1 MEGAVPA
8 PSTRRSGGASTIF
21 WKTSPKTML
30 SKILLPMVLAAATA
44 LAQPAD
50 ESALFEQGNRAY
62 AEGEYGAARDAYEQL
77 VKAGSRNPSVFL
89 NLGHADYRLG
99 REAGAAINYRRA
111 LALDPGNTAARSSLE
126 HVLQKLGVPAP
137 GLGAPEILGQYIS
150 FDLLS
155 LAGSM
160 LFWAGTIV
168 LVFAVFSAKRRLGLA
183 ALGVLAAVVG
193 ATFVALAWAGDSRI
207 ALAKTSIVVG
217 DAVDARSTPADNAQK
232 LADLPLGTPVRVIAA
247 RDDWS
252 LVRLPL
258 GVDGWVRSAAL
269 EPVFPGALP
278 GNR

>member
-1 MEGAVPA
+1 ML
-8 PSTRRSGGASTIF
+8 RKIF
-21 WKTSPKTML
+21 
-30 SKILLPMVLAAATA
+30 LPIVVAAGTA

-50 ESALFEQGNRAY
+50 ENALFEQGNRAY
-62 AEGEYGAARDAYEQL
+62 AAGDYGAARDAYEQL
-77 VKAGSRNPSVFL
+77 VKAGSRNPAVFL

-111 LALDPGNTAARSSLE
+111 LALDPSNSAARSSLE
-126 HVLQKLGVPAP
+126 HVLQKLGVPAA
-137 GLGAPEILGQYIS
+137 GLGAAEIVGQYIS

-160 LFWAGTIV
+160 LFWVGTIA
-168 LVFAVFSAKRRLGLA
+168 LVFALFSVKRRPALA
-183 ALGVLAAVVG
+183 VLGVVAAVIG

-217 DAVDARSTPADNAQK
+217 DAVDARSAPADNAQK
-232 LADLPLGTPVRVIAA
+232 MADLPLGTPVRVIAA
-247 RDDWS
+247 RDEWS

-258 GVDGWVRSAAL
+258 GVDAWVRTTAI

-278 GNR
+278 GSR